1 MAKRAAGCTR
11 KKIVIK
17 GKRGRVVAEFMGRQG
32 KACGPRP
39 KPKTGHLRHYKAA
52 MKEIARSCKGKS
64 RGAFLNCMA
73 SGLRRS

>member
-1 MAKRAAGCTR
+1 MAKLAPGCKR
-11 KKIVIK
+11 QKITIK
-17 GKRGRVVAEFMGRQG
+17 GKRGKVVATFMGRKG

-39 KPKTGHLRHYKAA
+39 KPKTGHLRHYKSA

-73 SGLRRS
+73 SGLRRT